1 MLISFLLVLMALGG
15 LKAALR
21 KDATYD
27 AFVVS
32 YGTHLRLPSFLSL
45 LFQCLA
51 PYSFSITNLH

>member
-32 YGTHLRLPSFLSL
+32 YGTHLRLSSFLSL
-45 LFQCLA
+45 IFQCLA
-51 PYSFSITNLH
+51 LQSLHY